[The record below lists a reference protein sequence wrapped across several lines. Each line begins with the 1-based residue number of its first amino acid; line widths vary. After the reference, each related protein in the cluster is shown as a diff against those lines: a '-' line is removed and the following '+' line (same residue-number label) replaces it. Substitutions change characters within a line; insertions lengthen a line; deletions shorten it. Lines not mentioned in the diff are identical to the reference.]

1 MPPPGVAV
9 RNAAEQ
15 TEAALLRRFAREMPF
30 NVGHRDDPCKSCDA
44 LHWELER
51 TIATRSQLTTSY
63 STCCQQGAV
72 ELPMRYFPNDPEKV
86 IPAFYKS
93 LLTENDECL

>member
-1 MPPPGVAV
+1 MPPPGLAV

-15 TEAALLRRFAREMPF
+15 SEAALLRRFAREMPF
-30 NVGHRDDPCKSCDA
+30 NVGHRDDPCKTCDA

-51 TIATRSQLTTSY
+51 TIATRYQLTTYY

-72 ELPMRYFPNDPEKV
+72 ELPMHYFPNDPEKV